1 MALKLKIG
9 SPVAGEDFFGRN
21 AELRKAEMLIEDN
34 NLMLAAPRRVGKT
47 QTGVSSSARGRQT
60 VNTGEFFTGI
70 NEIQVETTPIKLAL
84 PRHPNGPNRDK
95 HSPAL

>member
-21 AELRKAEMLIEDN
+21 AELRKAETLIEDN

-47 QTGVSSSARGRQT
+47 SFAKRLMEVQSAKGWNTIFVDLEEITNTEHFFNNANFNNYSNYSSRYIFNS
-60 VNTGEFFTGI
+60 I
-70 NEIQVETTPIKLAL
+70 
-84 PRHPNGPNRDK
+84 H
-95 HSPAL
+95 

>member
-21 AELRKAEMLIEDN
+21 AELRKAETLIEDN

-47 QTGVSSSARGRQT
+47 SFAKRKRMEHHIYRFGGNYQY
-60 VNTGEFFTGI
+60 
-70 NEIQVETTPIKLAL
+70 
-84 PRHPNGPNRDK
+84 
-95 HSPAL
+95 

>member
-21 AELRKAEMLIEDN
+21 AELRKAETLIEDN

-47 QTGVSSSARGRQT
+47 SFKRMEHHIYRFGGNYQY
-60 VNTGEFFTGI
+60 
-70 NEIQVETTPIKLAL
+70 
-84 PRHPNGPNRDK
+84 
-95 HSPAL
+95 

>member
-21 AELRKAEMLIEDN
+21 AELRKAETLIEDN

-47 QTGVSSSARGRQT
+47 SFAKG
-60 VNTGEFFTGI
+60 
-70 NEIQVETTPIKLAL
+70 
-84 PRHPNGPNRDK
+84 
-95 HSPAL
+95 